1 MRQGFN
7 MFKNILLTF
16 LLQMLLASNICNAE
30 EILRFKE
37 NEDIHIMKLNQKG
50 LYPHNYIHA
59 GANGNPFVFN
69 YEVITNDY
77 AVLTLTD
84 LQGKTNEIIDI
95 SSSSFEITEYYLE
108 DNPQIKFWVVC
119 GDRLP
124 KYRNDF
130 GSVDVEYVESKA
142 RNVYDILIITPTKE
156 GGYKIIFRRGPEDL
170 DEAKRVPSFGESL
183 EETKKIPGQKELKPM
198 PSIQRRVLVNRKNEL
213 TIYRAWFDF
222 DTKKWDSYAVVYG
235 FRWDKEE
242 HEVKIERK
250 GAIKE
255 KIDIT
260 Y

>member
-1 MRQGFN
+1 
-7 MFKNILLTF
+7 
-16 LLQMLLASNICNAE
+16 
-30 EILRFKE
+30 
-37 NEDIHIMKLNQKG
+37 MKLNQKG

-130 GSVDVEYVESKA
+130 GSVDVPLKMDGSDLPLHLQYYGCGKKMK
-142 RNVYDILIITPTKE
+142 LIP
-156 GGYKIIFRRGPEDL
+156 Y
-170 DEAKRVPSFGESL
+170 
-183 EETKKIPGQKELKPM
+183 
-198 PSIQRRVLVNRKNEL
+198 
-213 TIYRAWFDF
+213 TI
-222 DTKKWDSYAVVYG
+222 
-235 FRWDKEE
+235 
-242 HEVKIERK
+242 
-250 GAIKE
+250 
-255 KIDIT
+255 
-260 Y
+260 